1 VTAAL
6 VTALLAAAGNGGA
19 PGGAP
24 ASGCAAAEVSW
35 PTWTRYVEAF
45 LSGDGR
51 VIDHTDHHRTTSEG
65 QAYALF
71 FALVANDRP
80 LFDRVLRWTDA
91 NLAQGRLA
99 ERLPAWAWGQRR
111 DGSWGILDA
120 NSASDADLWIA
131 YALVEAGRLW
141 SEPRYGE
148 LGRRVLSNVAAREVA
163 TLPGLG
169 PTLLPGPRGF
179 VVQNGR
185 GWRLNPSYVPP
196 QVLRAAADA
205 QPGGPWSAVLAT
217 TLRMLRETA
226 RRGAFPDWV
235 LYTAGRGFGRDPVK
249 GAVGS
254 YDAIRVYLWL
264 GMLPPGEPAQ
274 RELQDGAKGAL
285 LRVLAERGT
294 LPERIDVASL
304 KTQGQAPVGFYA
316 ALLPLA
322 AAVDPEVV
330 PRLAERLSAAAKD
343 GLYGSP
349 PAYYDQNLVLFARGF
364 VEGRFRFA
372 ASGGLEPAW
381 GGACAASAR

>member
-1 VTAAL
+1 MTTAL
-6 VTALLAAAGNGGA
+6 LTALLAAAGTAGPVA
-19 PGGAP
+19 PT
-24 ASGCAAAEVSW
+24 ASGCAAAAVSW

-45 LSGDGR
+45 VSGDGR
-51 VIDHTDHHRTTSEG
+51 VIDHTDRDRTTSEG

-71 FALVANDRP
+71 FALVANDP
-80 LFDRVLRWTDA
+80 ALFDRLLRWTDA

-99 ERLPAWAWGQRR
+99 ERLPAWSWGQRR
-111 DGSWGILDA
+111 DAVWGILDA
-120 NSASDADLWIA
+120 NSASDADLWLA
-131 YALVEAGRLW
+131 YALLEAGRLW
-141 SEPRYGE
+141 SEPRYVD

-163 TLPGLG
+163 SLPGLG

-196 QVLRAAADA
+196 QVLRAVAEA
-205 QPGGPWSAVLAT
+205 QPGGPWRAVLASS
-217 TLRMLRETA
+217 LRMLRETA
-226 RRGAFPDWV
+226 RRGAFPDWT

-264 GMLPPGEPAQ
+264 GMLPAGDPAQ
-274 RELQDGAKGAL
+274 RELRDGSRAAL

-294 LPERIDVASL
+294 LPEKIDVASL
-304 KTQGQAPVGFYA
+304 QAHGQAPVGFYA

-322 AAVDPEVV
+322 TAVDPAAV
-330 PRLAERLSAAAKD
+330 PRLDGRVSAAAKD
-343 GLYGSP
+343 GLFGSP

-364 VEGRFRFA
+364 LEGRFRFA
-372 ASGGLEPAW
+372 ANGELEPAW
-381 GGACAASAR
+381 GTACAASAR